1 MSTLLIDTSGAYST
15 VTLSAGTDLLG
26 ICTVKD
32 RPAAQIHE
40 QVRGLLARTSIPLP
54 EVEAIGVV
62 VGPGSWTGLNIGV
75 TAAKTLALV
84 LGKPLIPISTLDA
97 LAAPWTW
104 GRGRLCAI
112 MNAGRSRCYHAWYA
126 MSGQE
131 QSDLNSGQL
140 SVTRIETLVDS
151 LALEEGTPLVVEY
164 GSTFGEALLSCG
176 DAICYRSQA
185 RLWPE
190 GIAAAARAASSVYDE
205 EIMALT
211 PTYLQAALAKRDAS
225 S

>member
-1 MSTLLIDTSGAYST
+1 MTTLLIDTSGAYST

-40 QVRGLLARTSIPLP
+40 QARWLLARTGIPLP
-54 EVEAIGVV
+54 EVDAIGVV

-97 LAAPWTW
+97 LSAPWRW
-104 GRGRLCAI
+104 SRGRLCAI

-126 MSGQE
+126 MNGQE
-131 QSDLNSGQL
+131 QPDLKSGQL
-140 SVTRIETLVDS
+140 SVSRIETLVDS

-164 GSTFGEALLSCG
+164 GSTFREALSPCR
-176 DAICYRSQA
+176 DAICHRSQA

-190 GIAAAARAASSVYDE
+190 GIAAAARATSPLCDE
-205 EIMALT
+205 KIMALT
-211 PTYLQAALAKRDAS
+211 PTYLQAALAERDAS